1 MRKIPVC
8 IRNDD
13 ESEKVH
19 EANSYVSEGRFCSVM
34 GALSDLIV
42 LALVVA
48 MVLVAFIIFLRLLP
62 WLILAAL
69 VLVLIWFLFFR
80 KGPQSSVTY

>member
-1 MRKIPVC
+1 MKKCVT
-8 IRNDD
+8 
-13 ESEKVH
+13 
-19 EANSYVSEGRFCSVM
+19 NSYVSRGRFYSVM

-48 MVLVAFIIFLRLLP
+48 ILLVAFIIFLRLLP

-80 KGPQSSVTY
+80 NGPRSAVAPSQSS

>member
-1 MRKIPVC
+1 
-8 IRNDD
+8 
-13 ESEKVH
+13 
-19 EANSYVSEGRFCSVM
+19 M

-42 LALVVA
+42 LALVA
-48 MVLVAFIIFLRLLP
+48 AIVLVAFIIFLRLIP

-80 KGPQSSVTY
+80 KGPRSSVAYSGLSLLS